1 MKLKKLKL
9 FNYRCFGPEELII
22 ELDDLTSF
30 IGNNSAGKSAA
41 LSALNC
47 IFSENSVD
55 RILKKSDFHF
65 SECNEPNA
73 QTLYIETVFEFDDL
87 EDQGNNSDTAIPL
100 FFKSMVVSDSTSL
113 PYLRIRLEATWEQTS
128 SAEGSIESRIY
139 YITAPESEANITD
152 DKKKLASR
160 KEIEQIRFIYI
171 PAVRDPSKH
180 IKNVSGSML
189 HRLMKC
195 INWQKLTVNSIKS
208 KLTELNNILLSEE
221 AVSEI
226 SESVKE
232 NWNIY
237 GSDDRYSNAHLCFN
251 NNDIDSVVNNTEVI
265 FQDGTGEN
273 QFKIDE
279 LGDGLRSLFYISLVS
294 SILDLEIKL
303 NKERLKQSESSLN
316 LVPPFLSIIAIE
328 EPENHIAPHLIGKL
342 IANILCI
349 AKKCNAQILLT
360 SHSTSIIRRIE
371 PDRLRYFRIEHKKN
385 DCGAI
390 DYSTSVRRITLPDE
404 ESESEQYKYIKEAVK
419 AYPELYFAK
428 LVILGEGDSEEI
440 LLPRFLSAKSTN
452 IDEGGIS
459 IVPLG
464 GRHVNHFWRLLNDL
478 KIPHI
483 TLLDLDLGRY
493 GGGFGRI
500 KYVLK
505 QLIHISALKYEDI
518 ILKNDNCHMT
528 LEQLDSMDS
537 WKNFDLECIK
547 SWTDFLEKYH
557 VYFSAPL
564 DIDFMMLESYEQ
576 TYMSILSMK
585 EGPRYAKN
593 ESDTKKSYLVS
604 EADKHNDKTSIEYQQ
619 RISDGI
625 KSTLKNKG
633 GDGDCY
639 TEKQKEL
646 MIWYSYF
653 FLQRGKPSTH
663 IEMISRISDD
673 ELLNG
678 MPDVIKRLIDDAN
691 NQIRSCK

>member
-9 FNYRCFGPEELII
+9 SNYRCFGPEELII

-47 IFSENSVD
+47 IFSENSAD
-55 RILKKSDFHF
+55 RILKKTDFHF

-87 EDQGNNSDTAIPL
+87 EDQCNNSDTAIPL

-139 YITAPESEANITD
+139 YITAPESETNITD

-195 INWQKLTVNSIKS
+195 INWQTLTVNSIKS

-483 TLLDLDLGRY
+483 TLLDLDLERY
-493 GGGFGRI
+493 GGGWGRI
-500 KYVLK
+500 KYALK
-505 QLIHISALKYEDI
+505 QLISLNKIPEDKV
-518 ILKNDNCHMT
+518 LFSNCRAIDFVENVIDT
-528 LEQLDSMDS
+528 WDYSDIKCLFS
-537 WKNFDLECIK
+537 WVV
-547 SWTDFLEKYH
+547 FLEKYH

-564 DIDFMMLESYEQ
+564 DIDFMMLERYENSYK
-576 TYMSILSMK
+576 SILGSN
-585 EGPRYAKN
+585 EGPRYTKN
-593 ESDTKKSYLVS
+593 EIDTKRSYLVN
-604 EADKHNDKTSIEYQQ
+604 EADTNKDKSSPEFLQ
-619 RISDGI
+619 RIRDGV
-625 KSTLKNKG
+625 KSTLKAEG
-633 GDGDCY
+633 GEGNCY

-663 IEMISRISDD
+663 IEMISRISDE

-678 MPDVIKRLIDDAN
+678 MPDVIKRLIEDAN